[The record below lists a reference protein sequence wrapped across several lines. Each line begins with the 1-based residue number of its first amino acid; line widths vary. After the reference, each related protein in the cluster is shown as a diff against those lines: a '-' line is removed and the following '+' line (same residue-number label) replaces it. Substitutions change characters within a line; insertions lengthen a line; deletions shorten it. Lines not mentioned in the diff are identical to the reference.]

1 MAPPLAA
8 HLTPRAHSID
18 HQATAGT
25 YPSTLQSSWLMA
37 LFTCCDRV
45 LPVRVNMKVLW
56 NQTLHPLK
64 HLLLVQCIPCSTCRQ
79 LLEWRQQSLPL
90 KSRGTKD
97 PTQQTELLSAVLG
110 NKYVVPSYLGNLFP
124 HTISPIFYWREKKKI
139 VFLNYVYLCVFMCRY
154 VGVSAGQVPLETR
167 RGRPVWSYTLLWLT
181 WCGS

>member
-1 MAPPLAA
+1 MECCCEPSSSSLKHSPMMMAPPLAA

-139 VFLNYVYLCVFMCRY
+139 VFLNYVK
-154 VGVSAGQVPLETR
+154 
-167 RGRPVWSYTLLWLT
+167 
-181 WCGS
+181 